1 MKTDARVRYT
11 KKVLRESL
19 LYFLQFK
26 SITEI
31 SVKEVCG
38 RAEINRATFY
48 KHYKDCCDLLEQIE
62 NQVLD
67 MEQCPYEA
75 QINLLVTDLDGIQ
88 EINKEFR
95 NLDQPTD
102 VLSFPAIP
110 FTSES
115 DFSIVEEQESDYFDP
130 ESGEL
135 LLGDIMICAQKVK
148 EQAEKYNHSEMREF
162 GFLVAHSMLHLCG
175 YDHMEPE
182 EAKVMEAKQE
192 EVLAGLHITREER

>member
-1 MKTDARVRYT
+1 MTSYVENESGITFDFDIEELA
-11 KKVLRESL
+11 LR
-19 LYFLQFK
+19 
-26 SITEI
+26 
-31 SVKEVCG
+31 
-38 RAEINRATFY
+38 
-48 KHYKDCCDLLEQIE
+48 IE

-88 EINKEFR
+88 EINKAFR

-102 VLSFPAIP
+102 VLSFPAIQLMGI
-110 FTSES
+110 SVRELI
-115 DFSIVEEQESDYFDP
+115 SIVEEQESDYFDP

-182 EAKVMEAKQE
+182 DAVRMEARQRE
-192 EVLAGLHITREER
+192 ALDALGITR

>member
-1 MKTDARVRYT
+1 MTSYVENESGITFDFDIEELALRV
-11 KKVLRESL
+11 
-19 LYFLQFK
+19 
-26 SITEI
+26 
-31 SVKEVCG
+31 
-38 RAEINRATFY
+38 
-48 KHYKDCCDLLEQIE
+48 E
-62 NQVLD
+62 NQVLN

-88 EINKEFR
+88 EINKAFR

-182 EAKVMEAKQE
+182 DAVRMEARQRE
-192 EVLAGLHITREER
+192 ALDALVITR